1 MRVKTIKRG
10 AILIAV
16 LSLIA
21 GTGFFTQRF
30 QVIKLAKE
38 KADEA
43 DNAVKKGDFAK
54 AEKLYREH
62 VMVIPNDFDI
72 LEKYADTLLKAAP
85 LPSKQRQM
93 EPFKSTPVL

>member
-21 GTGFFTQRF
+21 GTGFFTQRL
-30 QVIKLAKE
+30 QVTRLAKAVAE
-38 KADEA
+38 EA
-43 DNAVKKGDFAK
+43 DNAVKEGNFAK

-62 VMVIPNDFDI
+62 LVVVPNDVDI
-72 LEKYADTLLKAAP
+72 QEKYADTLLKRSIAQHAAAG
-85 LPSKQRQM
+85 
-93 EPFKSTPVL
+93 